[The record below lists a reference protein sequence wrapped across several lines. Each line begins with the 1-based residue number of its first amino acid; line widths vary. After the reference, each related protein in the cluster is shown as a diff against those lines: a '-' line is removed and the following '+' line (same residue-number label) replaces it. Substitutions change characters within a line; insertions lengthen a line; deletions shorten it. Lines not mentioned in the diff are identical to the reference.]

1 MRLEVWNLR
10 AITFSG
16 RAYVRPS
23 STKCERFRKSG
34 KLQLTKVRTL
44 SIAIWVVRFRTEGY
58 KIRIAP
64 SCPNVSI
71 IFENIFLKGLNLEKM
86 SITKSVLLN

>member
-1 MRLEVWNLR
+1 MRPEFWNLR

-16 RAYVRPS
+16 RAYVLPS
-23 STKCERFRKSG
+23 PTKCERFRKSG

-58 KIRIAP
+58 KIR
-64 SCPNVSI
+64 
-71 IFENIFLKGLNLEKM
+71 
-86 SITKSVLLN
+86 